1 MRRSTSISALFSL
14 LRAGSTGAIALA
26 AIVSCSDSTGPGRLH
41 DDASF
46 FEDFVPDSLKLASL
60 AQPLGNGTLLATAGS
75 ISADMRVAPGAAFSS
90 SVSSGGYTVAHV
102 PFNTESIPEI
112 WAPDTVRDDGWI
124 GDVNLGF
131 DFNFYGKNY
140 STVNIYSNGFL
151 MFGQGI
157 PDPRR
162 VGFNKGGPIPS
173 ANVPNNIIA
182 FAWMDWVPDTL
193 HVKGGIRWA
202 RRGDAPNRRFVL
214 QFNNVPEYSKF
225 GTPGI
230 LMSQVV
236 LTEGSNEIT
245 IYTNTLTS
253 NTTGMTVTQGIE
265 NADGTKALWAD
276 SVIIDAATGAKSS
289 RVQAVTVSPLGR
301 FTLSNDAIRFSPPGP
316 PRVAPPANIV
326 VPTTPPASSGEGR
339 LSFASGFGT
348 CDAAV
353 NPGVATATGN
363 SDIVSLVGVRSDDAT
378 LALDAPYKKGMTSIT
393 WTATDADGLT
403 GTAIQ
408 TVTVVDQENPL
419 LAIPTDITADNDP
432 GLPSAV
438 VAAGSASA
446 QDNCHEVKLSS
457 ARSDGAASGAPYMVG
472 LTKITWT
479 AADPSGNIAS
489 AVQSIT
495 VKDVE
500 APSLTAPA
508 NFTVDATSPSGVI
521 VFFSLESHDNV
532 AVSSLSCTP
541 LSGSRLPIGDN
552 PITCT
557 AYDAAGNHTSASFV
571 VSVTNAPIQTRNLIA
586 ELQALGLSDGLA
598 YPLINQLRAALDGD
612 GNACKKMDD
621 FLDLLS
627 KKGGAEI
634 SPEEMASFRNEA
646 IRICTV
652 MACPPSVKRGSKPQ
666 LSPSGT

>member
-1 MRRSTSISALFSL
+1 MRRSTTISAFFSL

-26 AIVSCSDSTGPGRLH
+26 AILSCSDSTGPRSFH
-41 DDASF
+41 DDAVF

-60 AQPLGNGTLLATAGS
+60 AQPLGNGTLLVGS
-75 ISADMRVAPGAAFSS
+75 SSADILAAPRAAFSS
-90 SVSSGGYTVAHV
+90 SVASGGYTVSHV
-102 PFNTESIPEI
+102 EWNPESIPEI
-112 WAPDTVRDDGWI
+112 WAPDSVKDDGWI

-140 STVNIYSNGFL
+140 STVNVYSNGFL

-157 PDPRR
+157 KDPRGL
-162 VGFNKGGPIPS
+162 GFNKGGPIPS
-173 ANVPNNIIA
+173 AALPNNIIA
-182 FAWMDWVPDTL
+182 FAWMDWVPDTA

-202 RRGDAPNRRFVL
+202 RRGVAPNRRFVL
-214 QFNNVPEYSKF
+214 QFNNVPEYAKF
-225 GTPGI
+225 GKTPGYV
-230 LMSQVV
+230 LSQVV

-245 IYTNTLTS
+245 IYTYMMYSNTL
-253 NTTGMTVTQGIE
+253 GMTITQGIE
-265 NADGTKALWAD
+265 NADGTKALWGD
-276 SVIIDAATGAKSS
+276 SVVVNAQTGAKSS
-289 RVQAVTVSPLGR
+289 RVQAIAVSSNGTYRLD
-301 FTLSNDAIRFSPPGP
+301 NDAIRFSPPGP
-316 PRVAPPANIV
+316 PRVAAPANIV
-326 VPTTPPASSGEGR
+326 VPTTPPATSGEGR

-353 NPGVATATGN
+353 NPGVASATGN

-378 LALDAPYKKGMTSIT
+378 LALDAPYKKGVTQIT
-393 WTATDADGLT
+393 WTATDADGLV
-403 GTAIQ
+403 GSAIQ
-408 TVTVVDQENPL
+408 TVTVVDKENPL
-419 LAIPTDITADNDP
+419 LAIPADLTADNDP

-446 QDNCHEVKLSS
+446 EDNCHEVTVSS

-479 AADPSGNIAS
+479 AADPSGNIAT

-508 NFTVDATSPSGVI
+508 SYTVDATSPSGVI
-521 VFFSLESHDNV
+521 VNFSMESHDNV
-532 AVSSLSCTP
+532 AVSSLACTP
-541 LSGSRLPIGDN
+541 LSGTRLPIGEN

-571 VSVTNAPIQTRNLIA
+571 VTVTNAPIQTRNLIA
-586 ELQALGLSDGLA
+586 EIQALGLSDGLA
-598 YPLINQLRAALDGD
+598 NPLINQLLAALDGD

-634 SPEEMASFRNEA
+634 SVADMASFRLEA
-646 IRICTV
+646 IRICNV
-652 MACPPSVKRGSKPQ
+652 MACPPSAKRGAKPQ

>member
-1 MRRSTSISALFSL
+1 MRRSTRISALFSL
-14 LRAGSTGAIALA
+14 LKASSTGAIALA
-26 AIVSCSDSTGPGRLH
+26 AILSCSDSTGPRQLH
-41 DDASF
+41 DNAVF

-60 AQPLGNGTLLATAGS
+60 AQPLGNLGS
-75 ISADMRVAPGAAFSS
+75 ISANLLYAPGASFSS
-90 SVSSGGYTVAHV
+90 SVASGGYTVSHV
-102 PFNTESIPEI
+102 EWKPDAIPDI

-124 GDVNLGF
+124 GDVDLGF

-140 STVNIYSNGFL
+140 HTVNVYSNGFL

-157 PDPRR
+157 KDPRGL
-162 VGFNKGGPIPS
+162 GFNKGGPIPN
-173 ANVPNNIIA
+173 AAVPNNIIA
-182 FAWMDWVPDTL
+182 FAWMDWVPDTA

-214 QFNNVPEYSKF
+214 QFNNVPEYAKF
-225 GTPGI
+225 GKTPGYV
-230 LMSQVV
+230 LSQVV

-245 IYTNTLTS
+245 IYTYQLYSNTL
-253 NTTGMTVTQGIE
+253 GMSITQGIE

-276 SVIIDAATGAKSS
+276 SVVINAQTGKKSS
-289 RVQAVTVSPLGR
+289 RVQALAVSPDGNFRLDM
-301 FTLSNDAIRFSPPGP
+301 DAIRFSPPGP
-316 PRVAPPANIV
+316 PRVAAPANIL

-353 NPGVATATGN
+353 NTGVATATGN

-393 WTATDADGLT
+393 WSATDADGLT

-419 LAIPTDITADNDP
+419 LAIPADVTADNDP
-432 GLPSAV
+432 GLGSAA
-438 VAAGSASA
+438 VAAGNASA
-446 QDNCHEVKLSS
+446 EDNCHEVKISS

-479 AADPSGNIAS
+479 AADPSGNVAT

-495 VKDVE
+495 VKDIE

-508 NFTVDATSPSGVI
+508 NFTVDATSPSGAI
-521 VFFSLESHDNV
+521 VYFSLDSHDNV
-532 AVSSLSCTP
+532 AVSTLACTP
-541 LSGSRLPIGDN
+541 LSGSKLPIGDN
-552 PITCT
+552 PISCT
-557 AYDAAGNHTSASFV
+557 AYDAAGNHTSANFV
-571 VSVTNAPIQTRNLIA
+571 VTVTNAPIQTMNLIA
-586 ELQALGLSDGLA
+586 EIQGLHLSDGLA

-634 SPEEMASFRNEA
+634 SFTEMTILRNEA
-646 IRICTV
+646 IRICNV
-652 MACPPSVKRGSKPQ
+652 MSCPPSVKRGSKPQ

>member
-1 MRRSTSISALFSL
+1 MRRSTRISALFSL
-14 LRAGSTGAIALA
+14 LRAGSIGVVALA
-26 AIVSCSDSTGPGRLH
+26 ATVSCSDSTSPRSFH
-41 DDASF
+41 DDAVF
-46 FEDFVPDSLKLASL
+46 YEDFVPDSLKLASL
-60 AQPLGNGTLLATAGS
+60 AQPLGNLGS
-75 ISADMRVAPGAAFSS
+75 FSADVLVAPGAARSS
-90 SVSSGGYTVAHV
+90 SVPSGGYTVSTV
-102 PFNTESIPEI
+102 RWNPESIPNMV
-112 WAPDTVRDDGWI
+112 PDSVKDDGYLA
-124 GDVNLGF
+124 DVQLGF

-140 STVNIYSNGFL
+140 STVNVYSNGFL
-151 MFGQGI
+151 MFGPGVL
-157 PDPRR
+157 DPRR
-162 VGFNKGGPIPS
+162 LGFNKGGPIPN
-173 ANVPNNIIA
+173 AALPNNIIA
-182 FAWMDWVPDTL
+182 FAWMDWRPDM
-193 HVKGGIRWA
+193 VKDGIRWE
-202 RRGDAPNRRFVL
+202 RRGTAPNRSFVL
-214 QFNNVPEYSKF
+214 QFNNVPEYARF

-230 LMSQVV
+230 LMSQVI
-236 LTEGSNEIT
+236 LTEGTNEIT

-253 NTTGMTVTQGIE
+253 NTSGMTVTQGIE

-289 RVQAVTVSPLGR
+289 RVQALTVSSLGR
-301 FTLSNDAIRFSPPGP
+301 FTLSNDAIKFSPPGP

-419 LAIPTDITADNDP
+419 LAIPADITADNDP

-438 VAAGSASA
+438 VAVGSASA
-446 QDNCHEVKLSS
+446 EDNCHEVTLSS

-472 LTKITWT
+472 LTKITWKAT
-479 AADPSGNIAS
+479 DASGNIAT

-508 NFTVDATSPSGVI
+508 NYTVDATSPSGAV
-521 VFFSLESHDNV
+521 VNFSLESHDNV
-532 AVSSLSCTP
+532 AVSSLVCAP
-541 LSGSRLPIGDN
+541 LSGSTLPIGDN
-552 PITCT
+552 PVSCT
-557 AYDAAGNHTSASFV
+557 AYDAAGNHTSVSFV
-571 VSVTNAPIQTRNLIA
+571 VSVNNAPIQTMNLIR
-586 ELQALGLSDGLA
+586 LIQNLGLGSGVTN
-598 YPLINQLRAALDGD
+598 PLVNQLRAALDGQ
-612 GNACKKMDD
+612 GNTCKKMGD

-627 KKGGAEI
+627 KKSGDI
-634 SPEEMASFRNEA
+634 SDLEMTTLRNEA
-646 IRICTV
+646 FRIMSV
-652 MACPPSVKRGSKPQ
+652 MACTAGASFHRMTGA
-666 LSPSGT
+666 

>member
-1 MRRSTSISALFSL
+1 MRRSTRISAFFSL

-26 AIVSCSDSTGPGRLH
+26 AILSCSDSTSPR
-41 DDASF
+41 SF
-46 FEDFVPDSLKLASL
+46 SDGVVFYEDFVPDSLKAAYL
-60 AQPLGNGTLLATAGS
+60 AQPLGNLGS
-75 ISADMRVAPGAAFSS
+75 VSADILVAPGAARTSS
-90 SVSSGGYTVAHV
+90 LASGGYTVAPV
-102 PFNTESIPEI
+102 RFEPEEIPNI
-112 WAPDTVRDDGWI
+112 LPDSVKDDGWI
-124 GDVNLGF
+124 ADVNLGF

-151 MFGQGI
+151 MFGPGVL
-157 PDPRR
+157 DPTKL
-162 VGFNKGGPIPS
+162 GFFKGGPIPN
-173 ANVPNNIIA
+173 AKIPNNIIA
-182 FAWMDWVPDTL
+182 FAWMDWRPDR
-193 HVKGGIRWA
+193 VKDGIRWE
-202 RRGDAPNRRFVL
+202 RRGTAPNRRFIL
-214 QFNNVPEYSKF
+214 QFNNVPENTRF

-236 LTEGSNEIT
+236 LTEGSNDVT
-245 IYTNTLTS
+245 IYTNTLSS
-253 NTTGMTVTQGIE
+253 NVLGMTVTQGIE

-276 SVIIDAATGAKSS
+276 SVVIDAATGAKSS
-289 RVQAVTVSPLGR
+289 RVQAATVSPQGR
-301 FTLSNDAIRFSPPGP
+301 FTLTSDAIRFTPPGP
-316 PRVAPPANIV
+316 PVVAAPANIV
-326 VPTTPPASSGEGR
+326 VPTTPPPVSGDGR
-339 LSFASGFGT
+339 LSFVSGFGT

-353 NPGVATATGN
+353 NPGVATARGN

-378 LALDAPYKKGMTSIT
+378 LALDAPYKKGVTQIT
-393 WTATDADGLT
+393 WTATDADGLS

-408 TVTVVDQENPL
+408 TVTVVDKENPL
-419 LAIPTDITADNDP
+419 LAAPADATADNDP

-438 VAAGSASA
+438 VLAGGASA
-446 QDNCHEVKLSS
+446 EDNCHEVTISS

-472 LTKITWT
+472 LTKVTWT
-479 AADPSGNIAS
+479 ATDASGNIAT

-508 NFTVDATSPSGVI
+508 NRTVDATSPSGVI

-532 AVSSLSCTP
+532 AVSSLVCTP

-552 PITCT
+552 PISCT

-586 ELQALGLSDGLA
+586 EIQALGLSDGLA

-634 SPEEMASFRNEA
+634 SPEDMASFRNEA
-646 IRICTV
+646 IRICNV
-652 MACPPSVKRGSKPQ
+652 MPCPPSAKRGAKPQ
-666 LSPSGT
+666 LSSPSGS